1 MNTYVFQGM
10 KRDTALSIA
19 GVTKHQYYYK
29 PKGGCRGRLPSNET
43 LRLVDGSNVER
54 VGNDVVVGHIKE
66 IQSDPDTNYG
76 YHKMTFALML
86 LGFIINHKK
95 VYRLMGLFQLLK
107 EKWQKPVR
115 AFVEFRKVLPLSP
128 LRVLEMDIKFVW
140 VEEHRRHAF
149 VLTVID
155 TFTRVVLGWKVAYQ
169 VKQEMVKELWSH
181 IIETHLQPHDCINK
195 EMDIEVRNDNDSRF
209 VAKSVQQFFRD
220 NHLGQVFTHPYTPQE
235 NGHIESFHAILS
247 EKIKRYSF
255 WSLSDLEQCLTLF
268 YDKYSNQRLHS
279 STLNLPPMVF
289 WECYEKGLVK
299 ATIDEKK
306 RKIKFSLLVP
316 YQQLSGDLSLRS
328 PLLHPKPLD
337 GVEVDKI
344 HQTLK
349 EMPGAG
355 TFQQLSVENRPRL
368 SFAIAN
374 VNEI

>member
-1 MNTYVFQGM
+1 M
-10 KRDTALSIA
+10 KRDTALSIT

-29 PKGGCRGRLPSNET
+29 PKGGNRGRLPSTET
-43 LRLVDGSNVER
+43 LRLVDSDNIERISN
-54 VGNDVVVGHIKE
+54 NVVIEHIKE

-95 VYRLMGLFQLLK
+95 VYRLMDLCHLLK
-107 EKWQKPVR
+107 ERWHKPAR
-115 AFVEFRKVLPLSP
+115 AFAKFRKVLPLNP
-128 LRVLEMDIKFVW
+128 LQVLEMDIKFVW

-155 TFTRVVLGWKVAYQ
+155 TFTRVVLGWTVAFQ
-169 VKQEMVKELWSH
+169 IKQETVKQLWSH

-195 EMDIEVRNDNDSRF
+195 QMDIEVRNDNDSRF

-247 EKIKRYSF
+247 EKIGRYNF

-268 YDKYSNQRLHS
+268 YDKYNNQRLHS
-279 STLNLPPMVF
+279 ATLYLSPMIF
-289 WECYEKGLVK
+289 WDCWRKGLVETK
-299 ATIDEKK
+299 VDEKK
-306 RKIKFSLLVP
+306 RKIKFSLLVS
-316 YQQLSGDLSLRS
+316 YQKLSGDLSLRS
-328 PLLHPKPLD
+328 PLLQPKPLD
-337 GVEVDKI
+337 GVEVDRVN
-344 HQTLK
+344 QPVK
-349 EMPGAG
+349 EMPGAE

-374 VNEI
+374 VNEK